1 MSKVILSELIDA
13 LESQSDES
21 QVYLNKNTGELI
33 YLTEED
39 IQAVE
44 DNVPLDD
51 YPEWQQET
59 IEKARII
66 FGTSSGIFLQLPGKW
81 DLHEYDIMENF
92 THTVE
97 NLELADN
104 LNNAIRGKGAFRRF
118 KDTIHEY
125 GIQDHWYT
133 YRGNALREIAID
145 WCREQN
151 IEYIDKT
158 NK

>member
-21 QVYLNKNTGELI
+21 QIYLNRNTGEII

-44 DNVPLDD
+44 NNDPLDD

-66 FGTSSGIFLQLPGKW
+66 LGTSSEIFLQLPDKW
-81 DLHEYDIMENF
+81 DIHEYEIMENF
-92 THTVE
+92 IDTIE

-104 LNNAIRGKGAFRRF
+104 LNNVIRGKGAFRRF
-118 KDTIHEY
+118 KDMIHEY
-125 GIQDHWYT
+125 DIQDHWYT
-133 YRGNALREIAID
+133 HRDDALREIAID

-158 NK
+158 GK